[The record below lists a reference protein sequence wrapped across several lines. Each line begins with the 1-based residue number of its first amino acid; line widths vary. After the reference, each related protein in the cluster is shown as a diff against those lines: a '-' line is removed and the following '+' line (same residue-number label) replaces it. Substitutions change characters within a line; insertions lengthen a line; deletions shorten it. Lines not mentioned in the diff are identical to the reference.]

1 MSQKHKHS
9 AFDELFQQKL
19 EGHEMHGSDELW
31 ESINSDFPKIDSEKK
46 ERRRFIF
53 FRWLTSGLF
62 VMLLS
67 TVAYYEWRLSNIQ
80 EEFNQ
85 RIETAELLYQ
95 QNGHSNI
102 ISNTNQKVN
111 ESSIHQTQNE
121 SFTYYK
127 SSGKNT
133 DKQEQYSQNN
143 TVDARRNNQYTS
155 SSITSS
161 SRWNRRQNRPEL
173 TLKMDQPSLVNYH
186 TSSMDISKFNTSK
199 ARTNTS
205 KNTRSQI
212 NETTQVKDNVIE
224 NILRENTITTPP
236 DSGNFVLDNSIEEAV
251 EKPLLAASIDSTE
264 LDTTGILH
272 DSLLTKNVLQD
283 EQEALIEEE
292 EEESIPK
299 VPGRFSV
306 MLFASPDY
314 TFRKLAENPNSNNLA
329 ISHGQFNQKESGA
342 ISYTLGTR
350 LAYRISH
357 SLSIFTGISYSRYAQ
372 SFSSNG
378 ATPLLD
384 TTNGNYTLNTSLGSV
399 NFYSASHEK
408 QEKTEIDGNL
418 SFSSTQK
425 ISVLSIPLQLQYG
438 YDLNLRHRLFVHTGV
453 NLNFILSSQNE
464 VTLKEEH
471 NSSRQFITKNG
482 FRGLKS
488 SYYGASF
495 GIGYAV
501 KLSRHFSLVVNPVFR
516 TAFTPVNQSN
526 GVKSYPYSFGLAS
539 GLKFR
544 F

>member
-31 ESINSDFPKIDSEKK
+31 ESISNDFPKIDSEKK
-46 ERRRFIF
+46 KRRRFIF

-67 TVAYYEWRLSNIQ
+67 TVAYYEWRLNNIQ
-80 EEFNQ
+80 EEFYQ
-85 RIETAELLYQ
+85 RIETAELLYLH
-95 QNGHSNI
+95 NNHSGI
-102 ISNTNQKVN
+102 ISNSNQKGN
-111 ESSIHQTQNE
+111 KSSTNQTQNE
-121 SFTYYK
+121 SFTYSK
-127 SSGKNT
+127 SSEKIT
-133 DKQEQYSQNN
+133 YRKEQHSQKN

-155 SSITSS
+155 SS
-161 SRWNRRQNRPEL
+161 RWNRRLNRPEL

-186 TSSMDISKFNTSK
+186 TSSMNISKFNTSK
-199 ARTNTS
+199 ASTNTS
-205 KNTRSQI
+205 KNAYSQT
-212 NETTQVKDNVIE
+212 NETNQAKDNDLG
-224 NILRENTITTPP
+224 NILQENTITTPP
-236 DSGNFVLDNSIEEAV
+236 DSGNFVLDNSLEEST
-251 EKPLLAASIDSTE
+251 EKPLLSTFFDSTE
-264 LDTTGILH
+264 LDSTDVLQ
-272 DSLLTKNVLQD
+272 DSLLAKNALQD
-283 EQEALIEEE
+283 EQETFTEEE

-299 VPGRFSV
+299 VPGRFSI
-306 MLFASPDY
+306 MLFGSPDY
-314 TFRKLAENPNSNNLA
+314 TYRKLAENPGSNNLA
-329 ISHGQFNQKESGA
+329 ISHGEFNQKESGA
-342 ISYTLGTR
+342 LSYTLGTR
-350 LAYRISH
+350 FAYRINH
-357 SLSIFTGISYSRYAQ
+357 SLSVFTGVSYSRYAQ

-425 ISVLSIPLQLQYG
+425 MSVLSIPLQLQYG

-464 VTLKEEH
+464 MTLKEEH

-488 SYYGASF
+488 SYYGASL

-526 GVKSYPYSFGLAS
+526 GVKSYPYSLGLVS
-539 GLKFR
+539 GLKLR